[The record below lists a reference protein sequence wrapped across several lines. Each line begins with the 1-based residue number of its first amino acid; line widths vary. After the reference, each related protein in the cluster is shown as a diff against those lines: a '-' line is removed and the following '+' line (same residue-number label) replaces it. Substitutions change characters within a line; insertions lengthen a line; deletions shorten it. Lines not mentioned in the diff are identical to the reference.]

1 MSVIPRFSGWI
12 NQNIEEPDE
21 VESKSPASNSVWVVD
36 PKYYNVAEVKKESKL
51 WRAAEKKHP
60 WHDAPAKVKV
70 SNKKGL
76 CHMNIEFKLGLPP
89 EAVYEMFTNP
99 NNFPFFEE
107 DKAGRQRLENKSTKV
122 LRKDGP
128 RQTTKVEKA
137 LSWNFLGLFSGDI
150 PIHLIIHE
158 NHKNLTAKYTTKKM
172 MLMKVFEGSWKV
184 EPDYVDQERL
194 CKTRL
199 PKSREE
205 YKICSGGQGKVGSK
219 VIMEQIF
226 QPSSL
231 LNTPPISGIIR
242 GITIKTTKN
251 LLEDL
256 RKAGITLRKV

>member
-1 MSVIPRFSGWI
+1 MSAIPRFSGSI
-12 NQNIEEPDE
+12 NPHVEEPHE
-21 VESKSPASNSVWVVD
+21 VESKNPASNSVWAVD
-36 PKYYNVAEVKKESKL
+36 PRYYDLAEVKKESKL
-51 WRAAEKKHP
+51 WRAAEKKKP
-60 WHDAPAKVKV
+60 WYDAPAKVKV
-70 SNKKGL
+70 TTKKGI
-76 CHMNIEFKLGLPP
+76 CHLNIEFKLGLPP

-99 NNFPFFEE
+99 NNFPFFKE
-107 DKAGRQRLENKSTKV
+107 DKDGRQRLENKSTKV
-122 LRKDGP
+122 LKKDGP

-137 LSWNFLGLFSGDI
+137 LSWNFLGCSGDI

-194 CKTRL
+194 CKPRL
-199 PKSREE
+199 PKSRKE

-219 VIMEQIF
+219 VTMEQIF

-231 LNTPPISGIIR
+231 LNLPPVSWIIR
-242 GITIKTTKN
+242 GITIRTTKI

-256 RKAGITLRKV
+256 RKAGTSLRKV